1 MIWGHN
7 RRVGKAVFSRSH
19 SAVFITFDS
28 LPDSRSQ
35 ERDSDWLSSDHMVT
49 HHLYQVMKG
58 KVEWAEPL
66 GTLQL
71 LSGQLAH

>member
-1 MIWGHN
+1 MIWGPN
-7 RRVGKAVFSRSH
+7 RRVGKAVFFRRH

-49 HHLYQVMKG
+49 SPSIPGDERKC
-58 KVEWAEPL
+58 
-66 GTLQL
+66 
-71 LSGQLAH
+71 